1 MRLRTRLALA
11 LLVAAVVLSATS
23 LVGFSLYRDAVAD
36 QERGDLQRTSD
47 GVATQLETLLDEK
60 ADVVRLWAQQPELE
74 DHGTIEQ
81 RGSLSTFVRQT
92 AFSGAS
98 VVAANGTMTG
108 IYAEG
113 LSREME
119 TDLVGRSFRHRRYV
133 CEALDGEMY
142 VSDPVEADSG
152 NRIVTVSTPIY
163 GPSGVLGSFNAAFHL
178 EEGDV
183 VSVAGASATDTRGIR
198 ILANGSVVHAA
209 GPTNATDV
217 LVANA
222 TVADAG
228 WTVSAVET
236 QSALDARLWPVTLMQ
251 VGAFVFVLG
260 SIGVFGIWLYRE
272 YVGNFER
279 LHGGFGSLVDGEY
292 GTTVALPGAT
302 EWDELEGGF
311 NELSETL
318 ARRRTEVT
326 VLNRVLRHN
335 LRNAMT
341 VVVGNADRIAA
352 RADDDTVA
360 DDARR
365 IRQRGESLL
374 ELADHARSVE
384 SSLDGP
390 PDAATTRTVG
400 GVFEEVV
407 DGLAEEFPTADVR
420 VQSVPENVA
429 VRGGDLL
436 VVALDELVR
445 NALVHG
451 DDPTVTLVASAVDA
465 EAAIDADEDRVRIA
479 VGDDGPGLPAIERR
493 VLTEPFVETPTEH
506 GRGLG
511 LWLVNWLVDRI
522 DGDIDVTVADGTSVV
537 VTVPRATD
545 EAVDADPIRSA
556 EPAGDD

>member
-23 LVGFSLYRDAVAD
+23 LVGFALYRDAVTD
-36 QERGDLQRTSD
+36 QERAALQQTSD
-47 GVATQLETLLDEK
+47 TVAIQLETLLAEK
-60 ADVVRLWAQQPELE
+60 SDVVRLWAQQPELE
-74 DHGTIEQ
+74 SHGTIEQ
-81 RGSLSTFVRQT
+81 RGALSTFVRQT

-113 LSREME
+113 LSGEDE
-119 TDLVGRSFRHRRYV
+119 AGLTGRSFGHRRYV
-133 CEALDGEMY
+133 REALDGHTY
-142 VSDPVEADSG
+142 VSDPVAAESG
-152 NRIVTVSTPIY
+152 NRIVTISTPIY
-163 GPSGVLGSFNAAFHL
+163 GSSGIEGTLNAAFHL
-178 EEGDV
+178 REGDI

-198 ILANGSVVHAA
+198 ILADDAPVHAV
-209 GPTNATDV
+209 GPTNATGA

-222 TVADAG
+222 SVGDTG
-228 WTVSAVET
+228 WTVSATKT
-236 QSALDARLWPVTLMQ
+236 QGALEERLWPVTLMQ
-251 VGAFVFVLG
+251 LGAFAFVLG
-260 SIGVFGIWLYRE
+260 SIAVFGLWLYRE

-279 LHGGFGSLVDGEY
+279 LHGGFGSLVAGEF

-302 EWDELEGGF
+302 EWDELEDGF

-352 RADDDTVA
+352 RTDDETVA

-390 PDAATTRTVG
+390 PDATTARPVG
-400 GVFEEVV
+400 DVFEQVV
-407 DGLAEEFPTADVR
+407 DGIAEEFPTADVR
-420 VQSVPENVA
+420 IEAVPA
-429 VRGGDLL
+429 DATVRGADLL

-465 EAAIDADEDRVRIA
+465 GTETDVDSDVVRIA

-511 LWLVNWLVDRI
+511 LWLVNWLVDRL
-522 DGDIDVTVADGTSVV
+522 DGDIDVTIADGTAVV
-537 VTVPRATD
+537 VTVPRAA
-545 EAVDADPIRSA
+545 EALESDPVQSA
-556 EPAGDD
+556 EDD